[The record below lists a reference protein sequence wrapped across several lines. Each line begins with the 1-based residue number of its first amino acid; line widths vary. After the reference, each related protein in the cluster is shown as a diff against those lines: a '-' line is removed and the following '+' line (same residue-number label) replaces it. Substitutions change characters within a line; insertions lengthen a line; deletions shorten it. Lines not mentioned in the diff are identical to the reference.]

1 MTLALLPTLQE
12 FCDRN
17 GLDRPSVVMQSP
29 DDTIRQL
36 RSLANEVI
44 TDITSR
50 GTMWQALAKR
60 CTPFA
65 AQGQEIQGAIAT
77 LAPYGFKSIVPDTL
91 FDLTQ
96 RRPLFGPKRAAS
108 WEEGLALTNTGPF
121 YAWRI
126 WQGNFC
132 LQPNP
137 PAGDLIVFEYTS
149 DMAILAVDGVTWKK
163 RFTADSDVFALD
175 EDLMLSGL
183 TWKWRRKQGLSYAQE
198 KTDFEAM
205 LAQHQGDEPGT
216 GEINLEGGSGG
227 RVQPGIIVP
236 TGNWLVGQ

>member
-17 GLDRPSVVMQSP
+17 ALDRPTVVMQSP

-44 TDITSR
+44 TDITNR
-50 GTMWQALAKR
+50 GAAWEKLVKR

-65 AQGQEIQGAIAT
+65 ALNTEIQGKIET
-77 LAPYGFKSIVPDTL
+77 IAPYGFKSIVPDTL

-96 RRPLFGPKRAAS
+96 RRPLFGPGQPGQ
-108 WEEGLALTNTGPF
+108 WEQNIALPNTGPF
-121 YAWRI
+121 YTYRI

-149 DMAILAVDGVTWKK
+149 DQAILDADGVTWKK
-163 RFTADSDVFALD
+163 RFAADTDVFALD
-175 EDLMLSGL
+175 EDLMLAGL
-183 TWKWRRKQGLSYAQE
+183 NWKWRRKQGLSYAQE
-198 KTDFEAM
+198 KQDFELM
-205 LAQHQGDEPGT
+205 LTQQIGDEP
-216 GEINLEGGSGG
+216 NGGDISMSGDDGG
-227 RVQPGIIVP
+227 RIKPGIIVP
-236 TGNWLVGQ
+236 LGNWTV